1 MFHYCASKYRKR
13 CCSDN
18 SAASSALAN
27 DAPLS
32 QKRML
37 SLYASRAMRKELCA
51 TQTTYFFSPKRPPS
65 QSQPVATLCNCDAAC
80 NCSRYYTSTIP
91 RSAT

>member
-1 MFHYCASKYRKR
+1 MFRYCASKNRKR

-18 SAASSALAN
+18 SSANSALAN

-37 SLYASRAMRKELCA
+37 SLYASRGAMRKELCV
-51 TQTTYFFSPKRPPS
+51 TQFRYFFSPKQGGLPPS
-65 QSQPVATLCNCDAAC
+65 QAASRYNCDSAC
-80 NCSRYYTSTIP
+80 NCSRYW
-91 RSAT
+91 SALSAK